1 MTKTMDTFCQ
11 GNAQRG
17 HDYYEYGDDVNNY
30 DEEEGDNKDDE
41 IDDGDK
47 DNDNDDGIK
56 DISQPLRAC
65 LNFSSGKRKTNI
77 SLPANWPR
85 LPVEKHA
92 TQKAEDELYVFFG
105 KRFRIESRKS
115 VKKALKKRGSTTYR
129 VSQKNYPS
137 GNSRN

>member
-1 MTKTMDTFCQ
+1 MRMTTRMTKTMDTFCQ

-30 DEEEGDNKDDE
+30 DEEEGDNRDDE

-77 SLPANWPR
+77 SLPANWSR

-92 TQKAEDELYVFFG
+92 TQKVEEELYVFCKTFLH
-105 KRFRIESRKS
+105 RK
-115 VKKALKKRGSTTYR
+115 
-129 VSQKNYPS
+129 
-137 GNSRN
+137 

>member
-1 MTKTMDTFCQ
+1 MMM
-11 GNAQRG
+11 
-17 HDYYEYGDDVNNY
+17 
-30 DEEEGDNKDDE
+30 
-41 IDDGDK
+41 
-47 DNDNDDGIK
+47 IK

-92 TQKAEDELYVFFG
+92 TQKAENELYVFFG

-129 VSQKNYPS
+129 VSQKKLPFWNFLRTNPNDILGPVGPLIWTMLHY
-137 GNSRN
+137 